1 MANTSESRRTA
12 TDYVEGGLPA
22 ASGWAG
28 WVVFAGMMMIMLG
41 CFQAIEGLVALFKD
55 SFYVVR
61 PSGLLVHVNYTTW
74 GWVHLIIGVVAVLT
88 GFGLLAGNMLARVVG
103 VGIAVVSALVNMA
116 FVSAYPIW
124 SIIIIV
130 VDIVIIYAISVHGRE
145 LKSPTY

>member
-12 TDYVEGGLPA
+12 TDYADGG
-22 ASGWAG
+22 ASDATAWAG

-41 CFQAIEGLVALFKD
+41 FFQAIEGLVALFKD
-55 SFYVVR
+55 SYYVVR

-74 GWVHLIIGVVAVLT
+74 GWVHLVIGIVAVLT
-88 GFGLLAGNMLARVVG
+88 GFGLLAGNMFARVIG

-124 SIIIIV
+124 SIIIIAVDV
-130 VDIVIIYAISVHGRE
+130 VVIYAITVHGRE
-145 LKSPTY
+145 LKATAY